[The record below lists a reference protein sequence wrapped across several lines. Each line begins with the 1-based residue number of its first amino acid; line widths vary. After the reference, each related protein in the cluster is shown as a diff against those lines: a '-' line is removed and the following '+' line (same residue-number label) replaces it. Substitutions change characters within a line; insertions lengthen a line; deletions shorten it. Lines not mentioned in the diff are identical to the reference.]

1 MVISYQSREDAR
13 PHPWAAAGTRGC
25 GELVMDRR
33 TFMASVAG
41 SALALP
47 FGALA
52 QQPGKVWRVGFFY
65 FGTRQSSLDTGRYN
79 AFVEGMRELGYVEG
93 RNLVIDAR
101 FGDGKI
107 DRLRLIATEL
117 VQSNVEAIVATGSPV
132 YSALRFASTS
142 IPIVVTV
149 TTDPVIEGL
158 AASLARPGGNF
169 TGLTDTA
176 ADLGAKWLELLRATV
191 PQLSRIGVLLN
202 PDNVSHPTQ
211 MKRLMLP
218 AQNLGI
224 QVVLAEVGTVA
235 DIEPGIGT
243 LARERANA
251 VVLFGDTFFVQQ
263 LPQIAQAALKYRL
276 ASMYLIHDYAKV
288 GGLMSYGPDI
298 VDKFRRAAAFVDRI
312 LKGAK
317 TTDLP
322 FEQPT
327 RYVFAINLKTAKALG
342 LTIPPS
348 LLARADEVIQ

>member
-1 MVISYQSREDAR
+1 V
-13 PHPWAAAGTRGC
+13 
-25 GELVMDRR
+25 DRR
-33 TFMASVAG
+33 TFVASATG
-41 SALALP
+41 SVLALP

-52 QQPGKVWRVGFFY
+52 QQPDRVWRIGFFY

-79 AFVEGMRELGYVEG
+79 AFVQGMRELGYVEG
-93 RNLVIDAR
+93 KNLVIDAR

-107 DRLRLIATEL
+107 DRLTLIATEL
-117 VQSNVEAIVATGSPV
+117 VQSNVDAIVATGSPV
-132 YSALRFASTS
+132 YSALRFATTS
-142 IPIVVTV
+142 IPIIVTV

-158 AASLARPGGNF
+158 AASLARPGGDF

-176 ADLGAKWLELLRATV
+176 ADLGAKWLELLRAAA
-191 PQLSRIGVLLN
+191 PQLSRLGVLLN
-202 PDNVSHPTQ
+202 PDNVTHPTQ

-218 AQNLGI
+218 AQKIGV
-224 QVVLAEVGTVA
+224 QVVLAEAGTVT
-235 DIEPGIGT
+235 DIELGMRT
-243 LARERANA
+243 LAQERATA

-288 GGLMSYGPDI
+288 GGLMSYGPDV
-298 VDKFRRAAAFVDRI
+298 VDNFRRAATFVDRVF
-312 LKGAK
+312 KGAK

-342 LTIPPS
+342 LTLPQS
-348 LLARADEVIQ
+348 LLARADEIIQ